1 MYGYHK
7 KLLEIHVGQREVK
20 EVRLKDDLLGAT
32 LGGKGLA
39 IHLLGEKFQGP
50 LDPLSPEMPLIIL
63 GGPATGTQVWGS
75 CRHGI
80 YGKSP
85 LTGIFG
91 ESYSG
96 GTLARSISAA
106 GVDGIILVGNSHD
119 PLWLEISSDGVTF
132 HDASWLWGK
141 ETVETER
148 EIHRWLKEN
157 RRHAKFPSV
166 ATIGPAGENLIRYAI
181 VANDFWRSAGR
192 TGMGALMG
200 SKGIKAIAFWGER
213 SKEVADP
220 IGLKKHTKAIYET
233 FKDSKVVLGYKTL
246 GTPSMVDAMDGI
258 GALPSNYWRNG
269 KVPHKSSI
277 DAEALHSRMDVKPHA
292 CLNCFMAC
300 GRLGTVKEGAFKDL
314 TIEGPEYET
323 IYAFGALCGV
333 RTIEEIAHLN
343 RLCDGLGMDTIS
355 AGNIIGLIMEASK
368 RGLLNIKVELGDTNA
383 IGKLLCHI
391 AFRNGIGEI
400 LAEGILKASEI
411 LGLSE
416 LAIHIKGMEPAGYDP
431 RVLKGMALAY
441 ATSPRGACHLRSTFY
456 KAELM
461 GLFNPD
467 DLESMV
473 EVFVDWEDRLTLMDS
488 MIFCRFYRDLY
499 PWETLEEIYG
509 LITGDYGHGLR
520 ETVKTTADKIRAFNL
535 QQGMDPSQDWLPKR
549 FFKEALPET
558 GEVLKEEEV
567 REMIR
572 LYYAK
577 RGWDEK
583 GQPKK
588 HI

>member
-1 MYGYHK
+1 
-7 KLLEIHVGQREVK
+7 
-20 EVRLKDDLLGAT
+20 
-32 LGGKGLA
+32 
-39 IHLLGEKFQGP
+39 
-50 LDPLSPEMPLIIL
+50 
-63 GGPATGTQVWGS
+63 
-75 CRHGI
+75 
-80 YGKSP
+80 
-85 LTGIFG
+85 
-91 ESYSG
+91 
-96 GTLARSISAA
+96 
-106 GVDGIILVGNSHD
+106 
-119 PLWLEISSDGVTF
+119 
-132 HDASWLWGK
+132 
-141 ETVETER
+141 
-148 EIHRWLKEN
+148 
-157 RRHAKFPSV
+157 
-166 ATIGPAGENLIRYAI
+166 
-181 VANDFWRSAGR
+181 
-192 TGMGALMG
+192 
-200 SKGIKAIAFWGER
+200 
-213 SKEVADP
+213 
-220 IGLKKHTKAIYET
+220 
-233 FKDSKVVLGYKTL
+233 
-246 GTPSMVDAMDGI
+246 
-258 GALPSNYWRNG
+258 
-269 KVPHKSSI
+269 
-277 DAEALHSRMDVKPHA
+277 
-292 CLNCFMAC
+292 MAC